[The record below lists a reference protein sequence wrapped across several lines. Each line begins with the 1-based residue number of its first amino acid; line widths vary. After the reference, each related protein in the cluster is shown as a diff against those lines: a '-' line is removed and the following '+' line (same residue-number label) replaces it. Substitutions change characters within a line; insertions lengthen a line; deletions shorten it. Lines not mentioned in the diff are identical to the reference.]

1 MVMIVPA
8 LIIFHCIRDRRLHSA
23 PAFLT
28 YGFGVLS
35 GLLPTVLWI
44 VHNGL
49 MDAFLF
55 DVIHLN
61 AAVSKSWYRSFC
73 A

>member
-1 MVMIVPA
+1 MIVPA
-8 LIIFHCIRDRRLHSA
+8 LIIFHCIRDRRFHSA
-23 PAFLT
+23 PALLT

-73 A
+73 D